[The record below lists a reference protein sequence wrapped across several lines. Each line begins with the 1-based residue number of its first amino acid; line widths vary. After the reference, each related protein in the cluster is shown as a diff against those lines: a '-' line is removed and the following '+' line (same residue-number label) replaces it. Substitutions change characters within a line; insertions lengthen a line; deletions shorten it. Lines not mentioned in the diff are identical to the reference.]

1 MNSDRSPASILD
13 YYDRAAET
21 WDKSHG
27 AERQSARFARQLHG
41 CLKLLLADLP
51 DGAQALEV
59 GAGTG
64 PYIGIT
70 APLFG
75 SVIATDLSEGMLA
88 VFARRLRALGLP
100 NVTLMQQ
107 DAYELSGIAPKSVD
121 VVYSIGLLE
130 TIADYDR
137 LFGSIHRVLTP
148 HGIVVGISSNGECP
162 WYAVRRWIEG
172 GERHGRTGTLATA
185 ARLSAVLSRSG
196 FTLPEIT
203 YWGAAPPGLQNRLV
217 GAALAAAEAIIAPT
231 PLARYLGVLSFR
243 ARKQLL
249 RCNS

>member
-1 MNSDRSPASILD
+1 MNSDRSSTTIAD
-13 YYDRAAET
+13 YYDRVAKT

-27 AERQSARFARQLHG
+27 AERLSARFARQMHDR
-41 CLKLLLADLP
+41 LKRLLADVP
-51 DGAQALEV
+51 SGAQGLEL

-75 SVIATDLSEGMLA
+75 SVIATDVSEGMLA
-88 VFARRLRALGLP
+88 VFARRLRALGLS

-107 DAYELSGIAPKSVD
+107 DACELSGIAPESVD

-130 TIADYDR
+130 VIADFDR
-137 LFGSIHRVLTP
+137 LFGAIHRVLKP
-148 HGIVVGISSNGECP
+148 RGIVAGISSNGECP
-162 WYAVRRWIEG
+162 WYFAKRWIQG

-185 ARLSAVLSRSG
+185 ARLSDVLSRSG
-196 FTLPEIT
+196 FAPPEIV
-203 YWGAAPPGLQNRLV
+203 YWGAAPPGLQNRLIN
-217 GAALAAAEAIIAPT
+217 AALAAAETVIAPT

-243 ARKQLL
+243 ASKR
-249 RCNS
+249 SF

>member
-1 MNSDRSPASILD
+1 MNSDRSSTTIAD
-13 YYDRAAET
+13 YYDRVAET

-27 AERQSARFARQLHG
+27 AERLSPRFARQMHG
-41 CLKLLLADLP
+41 RLKLLLADIP
-51 DGAQALEV
+51 SSAQALEL

-88 VFARRLRALGLP
+88 VFARRLQALGLP

-107 DAYELSGIAPKSVD
+107 DACELSSIAPESVD

-130 TIADYDR
+130 VIADFDR
-137 LFGSIHRVLTP
+137 LFGAIHRVLKP
-148 HGIVVGISSNGECP
+148 RGIVAGISSNGECP
-162 WYAVRRWIEG
+162 WYFVKRWIQG
-172 GERHGRTGTLATA
+172 GERHGRTGTLTTA
-185 ARLSAVLSRSG
+185 ARLSDVLSRSG
-196 FTLPEIT
+196 FAPPQIV
-203 YWGAAPPGLQNRLV
+203 YWGAAPPGLQNRLIN
-217 GAALAAAEAIIAPT
+217 AALAAAETVIAPT

-243 ARKQLL
+243 SSKRPF
-249 RCNS
+249 